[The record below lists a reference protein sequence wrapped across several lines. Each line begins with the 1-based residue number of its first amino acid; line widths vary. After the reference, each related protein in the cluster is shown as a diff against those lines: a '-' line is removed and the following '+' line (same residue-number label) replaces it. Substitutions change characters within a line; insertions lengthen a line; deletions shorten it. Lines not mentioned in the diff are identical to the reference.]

1 MKKITIFLF
10 LLYSGILQA
19 QLSINNTLLTPS
31 QLVQNVLVGQGVTPL
46 NIKFNGTFVD
56 ALAVKD
62 QVGKFTTNFNPTNLG
77 LNEGVIMTTG
87 KAIGALGP
95 NSVGNFTNPSV
106 TPVEGDADL
115 ALLSGKTIRT
125 KAILEFDFYATGLVL
140 NFDFVFGSDE
150 YPEWVNTAFNDVFGF
165 FLSGPGITGPY
176 SNNSKNIALV
186 PNTNIGVSIDNVN
199 AGSNSNWFVTNTQ
212 QHVQYDGFTKP
223 IRATSAL
230 QCGGLY
236 HIKLA
241 IANAG
246 DNAYDSGVFL
256 KNFSIPPM
264 EIIDN
269 YGLSA
274 NPNVCFGET
283 ITLDSGYAT
292 GTGFVFVWTLDGDII
307 AGNGPTLDVS
317 VGGIYGLTVYTATAC
332 QLAQDEIVIAYRPPM
347 PITSPQ
353 DINLCTTAP
362 LPLTVNINQTSSMLG
377 TQPASEYYVSYYNSS
392 YNDAFYGVPTGVIAN
407 SSLSN
412 YTVNSVP
419 TTVWAR
425 FEEVNGV
432 ACVTV
437 KPIEITNVIP
447 TGTIAYTPVTY
458 CNTITA
464 AQTITPS
471 TLTPGGSYSA
481 TPPGLLIDPSTGAIT
496 PNGSTPGPYQVDYV
510 ITGSCPYT
518 TSTSVVI
525 EPCVCTVVATNSGP
539 ICSDAASFNLFASSA
554 GAGYSYSWTGPNG
567 FTSNVQ
573 NPTGV
578 PLPTGLPPFIYE
590 VTSTLGVDTCVG
602 QTTLVVNALPTITG
616 TPTVC
621 VNSTT
626 QLTGSAAPSSTTP
639 WTSSNVAV
647 ATVDNTG
654 LVTGVS
660 DGVST
665 ITFTNSNGC
674 IITKLVT
681 VNALPTVSVNS
692 PSVCI
697 LSSATITASPG
708 IPGSYDYVWTV
719 PVGAVNPGNV
729 ASFNAI
735 TPGIYGVTIT
745 RNNLL
750 CNGDFETTQVVS
762 AGNNV
767 SVNDAVFPCWKTTAP
782 DHLIDVW
789 GSGHA
794 SVDSYSGNQFI
805 AFDTAASVILYQ
817 DFEVIPQSTATIS
830 FAHRGRVGIDVIEV
844 QIGPIGGPYTSLGTF
859 SDAQTWQYH
868 TISYTFPSGTTSYRI
883 RFVPISSAGG
893 PSGGNFIDKV
903 SLNINSCPSLEA
915 LATFTVNNL
924 PTITGTPTVCVNS
937 TTQLIGSATP
947 ATTTPW
953 TSSNT
958 AVATVDSTGLVTG
971 ITAGTTTITY
981 TNSNGC
987 MITEVVTVNALPTIT
1002 GTPTVCEGLSTQ
1014 LTGSS
1019 APSTTTPWTSSTPA
1033 VATVD
1038 NTGLV
1043 TAITAG
1049 TTTITYMDSNGC
1061 IITEV
1066 VTVNSL
1072 PTITGN
1078 ATICQGLTTQ
1088 LTGSAAPSTTTPW
1101 TSSNVAV
1108 ATVDNTGLVTGI
1120 TAGTTTIT
1128 YMNSNGCIITEVVLV
1143 KSPPTAVVNSPIAC
1157 LGATVTLTATSG
1169 LPGTYSYAWTVPL
1182 GAVPPGDVASF
1193 TTSVAGTY
1201 SVVLTDIITTC
1212 SSTSASGIVTLNAIP
1227 FAVATPLGQT
1237 ICSGQ
1242 TTGISLSSSVF
1253 GTVFNWTAVQVDAT
1267 GATSGTGG
1275 IISQAL
1281 TATGLVPATVS
1292 YTVIPTANGCTG
1304 PAMVVT
1310 ITVMPTPVATATPV
1324 VQTICSGGTTAI
1336 VLTSDL
1342 ALPTFNWNVIQTG
1355 VTGASAGSGSTIN
1368 QVLSAIGNSVGEA
1381 VYSITPIVSG
1391 CPGTPITV
1399 SITVNPIPV
1408 ITASPSTATICS
1420 GETTNISLSS
1430 TLAGT
1435 TYNWSVIQTGVL
1447 GALPGSGSSISQ
1459 VLTTVGILPG
1469 SVQYTITPI
1478 TGGCIG
1484 LPITVTITV
1493 NPTPE
1498 LFAFATAGICSGE
1511 SPNITLS
1518 PNLPATTFAWTVVQ
1532 TGVSGALDG
1541 TGASIDQVLTNTG
1554 TNPGTV
1560 VYTVTPSANGCS
1572 GTAVDITV
1580 TVDPLPLPA
1589 IQPGVICVEEASGIA
1604 FQTYELN
1611 TQLSGSTH
1619 TFVWYLNGVI
1629 IPGAAG
1635 SSYEALEAGSYS
1647 VIATNNTTGCIS
1659 LPLSVTVSET
1669 FPGQGITTTQT
1680 LAFADNA
1687 QVTVE
1692 VTGTG
1697 VYEYQLDNGMFQSSN
1712 IFENVG
1718 IGPHTIWVR
1727 DTDGCTDLTTT
1738 IYIIG
1743 YPHYFTPNGD
1753 GVHDQW
1759 NIIGLSN
1766 QPNAKIYIFDRYG
1779 KLIKQISPT
1788 SQGWDGTRNGE
1799 PLPATDYWF
1808 TVDYFEA
1815 GTDKVF
1821 KSHFSLK
1828 R

>member
-1 MKKITIFLF
+1 
-10 LLYSGILQA
+10 
-19 QLSINNTLLTPS
+19 
-31 QLVQNVLVGQGVTPL
+31 
-46 NIKFNGTFVD
+46 
-56 ALAVKD
+56 
-62 QVGKFTTNFNPTNLG
+62 
-77 LNEGVIMTTG
+77 
-87 KAIGALGP
+87 
-95 NSVGNFTNPSV
+95 
-106 TPVEGDADL
+106 
-115 ALLSGKTIRT
+115 
-125 KAILEFDFYATGLVL
+125 
-140 NFDFVFGSDE
+140 
-150 YPEWVNTAFNDVFGF
+150 
-165 FLSGPGITGPY
+165 
-176 SNNSKNIALV
+176 
-186 PNTNIGVSIDNVN
+186 
-199 AGSNSNWFVTNTQ
+199 
-212 QHVQYDGFTKP
+212 
-223 IRATSAL
+223 
-230 QCGGLY
+230 
-236 HIKLA
+236 
-241 IANAG
+241 
-246 DNAYDSGVFL
+246 
-256 KNFSIPPM
+256 
-264 EIIDN
+264 
-269 YGLSA
+269 
-274 NPNVCFGET
+274 
-283 ITLDSGYAT
+283 
-292 GTGFVFVWTLDGDII
+292 
-307 AGNGPTLDVS
+307 
-317 VGGIYGLTVYTATAC
+317 
-332 QLAQDEIVIAYRPPM
+332 
-347 PITSPQ
+347 
-353 DINLCTTAP
+353 
-362 LPLTVNINQTSSMLG
+362 
-377 TQPASEYYVSYYNSS
+377 
-392 YNDAFYGVPTGVIAN
+392 
-407 SSLSN
+407 
-412 YTVNSVP
+412 
-419 TTVWAR
+419 
-425 FEEVNGV
+425 
-432 ACVTV
+432 
-437 KPIEITNVIP
+437 
-447 TGTIAYTPVTY
+447 
-458 CNTITA
+458 
-464 AQTITPS
+464 
-471 TLTPGGSYSA
+471 
-481 TPPGLLIDPSTGAIT
+481 
-496 PNGSTPGPYQVDYV
+496 
-510 ITGSCPYT
+510 
-518 TSTSVVI
+518 
-525 EPCVCTVVATNSGP
+525 
-539 ICSDAASFNLFASSA
+539 
-554 GAGYSYSWTGPNG
+554 
-567 FTSNVQ
+567 
-573 NPTGV
+573 
-578 PLPTGLPPFIYE
+578 
-590 VTSTLGVDTCVG
+590 
-602 QTTLVVNALPTITG
+602 
-616 TPTVC
+616 
-621 VNSTT
+621 
-626 QLTGSAAPSSTTP
+626 
-639 WTSSNVAV
+639 
-647 ATVDNTG
+647 
-654 LVTGVS
+654 
-660 DGVST
+660 
-665 ITFTNSNGC
+665 
-674 IITKLVT
+674 
-681 VNALPTVSVNS
+681 
-692 PSVCI
+692 
-697 LSSATITASPG
+697 
-708 IPGSYDYVWTV
+708 
-719 PVGAVNPGNV
+719 
-729 ASFNAI
+729 
-735 TPGIYGVTIT
+735 
-745 RNNLL
+745 
-750 CNGDFETTQVVS
+750 
-762 AGNNV
+762 
-767 SVNDAVFPCWKTTAP
+767 
-782 DHLIDVW
+782 
-789 GSGHA
+789 
-794 SVDSYSGNQFI
+794 
-805 AFDTAASVILYQ
+805 
-817 DFEVIPQSTATIS
+817 
-830 FAHRGRVGIDVIEV
+830 
-844 QIGPIGGPYTSLGTF
+844 
-859 SDAQTWQYH
+859 
-868 TISYTFPSGTTSYRI
+868 
-883 RFVPISSAGG
+883 
-893 PSGGNFIDKV
+893 
-903 SLNINSCPSLEA
+903 
-915 LATFTVNNL
+915 
-924 PTITGTPTVCVNS
+924 
-937 TTQLIGSATP
+937 
-947 ATTTPW
+947 
-953 TSSNT
+953 
-958 AVATVDSTGLVTG
+958 
-971 ITAGTTTITY
+971 
-981 TNSNGC
+981 
-987 MITEVVTVNALPTIT
+987 
-1002 GTPTVCEGLSTQ
+1002 
-1014 LTGSS
+1014 
-1019 APSTTTPWTSSTPA
+1019 
-1033 VATVD
+1033 
-1038 NTGLV
+1038 
-1043 TAITAG
+1043 
-1049 TTTITYMDSNGC
+1049 
-1061 IITEV
+1061 
-1066 VTVNSL
+1066 
-1072 PTITGN
+1072 
-1078 ATICQGLTTQ
+1078 
-1088 LTGSAAPSTTTPW
+1088 
-1101 TSSNVAV
+1101 VAV

-1128 YMNSNGCIITEVVLV
+1128 YTNSNGCIITEVVLV